1 MLTSAKLKSLV
12 YTCLTA
18 QQQEAAAGRFSDPPI
33 LSDDEV
39 AACNNYFNDPNETS
53 SKFTLASANAIL
65 YFNRDS
71 FKILSAPKLS
81 LHDSGL
87 EIFIGHDG
95 NQLFHPT
102 PISILVQDATA
113 HVMMILL
120 VSNDP
125 FDPSLLH
132 ELGAQHYITDTFTN
146 TETN

>member
-1 MLTSAKLKSLV
+1 MLTMAKRKSLV

-18 QQQEAAAGRFSDPPI
+18 QQQEAVAGLFINPPI

-39 AACNNYFNDPNETS
+39 TVCNSYFNDPNETI

-65 YFNRDS
+65 YFNRDL

-81 LHDSGL
+81 LHDSSF
-87 EIFIGHDG
+87 EIFIGHNG

-102 PISILVQDATA
+102 PISIPAQVATA

-120 VSNDP
+120 VSDDP
-125 FDPSLLH
+125 FDPSSLH
-132 ELGAQHYITDTFTN
+132 ELGAQH
-146 TETN
+146 